1 MNTPSSSSPRLG
13 EFVARHIGIPP
24 EDQAKMLA
32 EVGYASLDDL
42 IDAAVP
48 AGIRSASGLNLPEA
62 ASEAETARELRRR
75 SRRATC

>member
-1 MNTPSSSSPRLG
+1 
-13 EFVARHIGIPP
+13 
-24 EDQAKMLA
+24 MLA

-48 AGIRSASGLNLPEA
+48 AGIRSTSGLNLPEA
-62 ASEAETARELRRR
+62 ASEAETARRARRR